1 MNLVDRRNRDITVFD
16 MIDPDNFLVQ
26 MQYGEFYDDTYWT
39 MINKEGIILDTDK
52 KMMDLLND
60 TPWTSVESTV
70 WKSPKDNRK
79 KVSIVLMAQ
88 NVVREDSKMTFK

>member
-1 MNLVDRRNRDITVFD
+1 MVDRRSRDITVFD

-26 MQYGEFYDDTYWT
+26 MQYSEFYDDTYWT
-39 MINKEGIILDTDK
+39 MINSKGIILDTDK

-70 WKSPKDNRK
+70 WRSSKDDRK